1 MNGIL
6 TANIDLREKVK
17 QLEQSYDSLKNST
30 NLMLAAI
37 PDIQS
42 QRLDIKTKAFE
53 ESIGN
58 DATTEK
64 DHRLGKSIPIW
75 LNHIISSF
83 ILNPKIYYTDEITN
97 ISLFY

>member
-42 QRLDIKTKAFE
+42 QKLDIKTKAFE

-58 DATTEK
+58 DVTTEK
-64 DHRLGKSIPIW
+64 DHRLGKSIR
-75 LNHIISSF
+75 
-83 ILNPKIYYTDEITN
+83 
-97 ISLFY
+97 